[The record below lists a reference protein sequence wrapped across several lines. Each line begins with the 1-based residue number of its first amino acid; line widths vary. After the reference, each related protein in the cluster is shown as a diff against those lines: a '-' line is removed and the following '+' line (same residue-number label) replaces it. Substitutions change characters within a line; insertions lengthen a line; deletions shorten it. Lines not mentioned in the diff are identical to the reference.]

1 MYSLAEQL
9 ERRIARLSQQLR
21 ASAPRG
27 RSVGALLALRR
38 LEDEGPQ
45 RVSDLAAAELVAQ
58 PTMTVL
64 VNRLVEEGLVRKTP
78 HATDARAV
86 LVAITD
92 LGRAELFAFPS
103 LYEGFGLPVLE
114 AMACGAPVLTSDRS
128 SLPEIGGVAAH
139 YVDPDNEAD
148 IAAGIREL
156 LSRPDKR
163 AAMRDRGYAQ
173 AAKFRW
179 DAVADRVLDGYEAV
193 GRKSIAV
200 FAASWCR
207 CYTDI

>member
-92 LGRAELFAFPS
+92 AGRTELARVRAARAAV
-103 LYEGFGLPVLE
+103 LDARLAGLDADERAALE
-114 AMACGAPVLTSDRS
+114 AALPALDR
-128 SLPEIGGVAAH
+128 L
-139 YVDPDNEAD
+139 
-148 IAAGIREL
+148 IA
-156 LSRPDKR
+156 S
-163 AAMRDRGYAQ
+163 
-173 AAKFRW
+173 
-179 DAVADRVLDGYEAV
+179 
-193 GRKSIAV
+193 
-200 FAASWCR
+200 
-207 CYTDI
+207 